1 MPLPEQPS
9 LVVRPPA
16 ERVRTLTD
24 ARRVFVRHSSP
35 RLLVV
40 ASLAA
45 LVALV
50 AAGGWRP
57 AQLAVGLVVLAAHP
71 LVEWVVHVYVLHARP
86 VRIGGHTLDLDQAR
100 KHRAHHA
107 DPRNLEILFIPM
119 RSLVAGSAAIAAL
132 CLLLPDT
139 STRLALVAVA
149 AVTTLA
155 YEWVHFLIHTDYKP
169 RRAAYHRLYT
179 GHRLHH
185 YRNENYWFGVSRRR
199 GDRMLGTNPGKDDV
213 PLSSTCLTLQR

>member
-1 MPLPEQPS
+1 
-9 LVVRPPA
+9 
-16 ERVRTLTD
+16 
-24 ARRVFVRHSSP
+24 
-35 RLLVV
+35 
-40 ASLAA
+40 
-45 LVALV
+45 
-50 AAGGWRP
+50 
-57 AQLAVGLVVLAAHP
+57 
-71 LVEWVVHVYVLHARP
+71 
-86 VRIGGHTLDLDQAR
+86 
-100 KHRAHHA
+100 
-107 DPRNLEILFIPM
+107 M